1 MFDPEAP
8 RRWLLSHVDQL
19 CIEAANLLLEKIADR
34 LAMATNAAVSV
45 RALTPDGQCLIPL
58 IAFHPDPTLRE
69 AMAAVMAETQL
80 ANHGLWL
87 PVIRERQPRRWRIPP
102 GSPPPEASARQ
113 ATFLKR
119 FPIRAALAVPLQ
131 VEDRVVGGVS
141 LMRFTDQ
148 GFTDHDQALL
158 VAAAERLAPAVYL
171 RTPQT
176 RVREPLGHEA
186 PH

>member
-1 MFDPEAP
+1 VIDPEAP
-8 RRWLLSHVDQL
+8 RQWLLSHVDQL
-19 CIEAANLLLEKIADR
+19 CIDDANLLLEKIADL

-58 IAFHPDPTLRE
+58 IAFHPDPTIRE
-69 AMAAVMAETQL
+69 ALAAVMAETQS

-87 PVIRERQPRRWRIPP
+87 PVIQERQPRSWRTTP
-102 GSPPPEASARQ
+102 GGHPPEASARQ
-113 ATFLKR
+113 AGFLER
-119 FPIRAALAVPLQ
+119 FPIRAVLAMPLQ

-141 LMRFTDQ
+141 LMRFADQ

-171 RTPQT
+171 RTTQT

-186 PH
+186 PY

>member
-1 MFDPEAP
+1 M
-8 RRWLLSHVDQL
+8 
-19 CIEAANLLLEKIADR
+19 CIDDANLLEKIADR

-69 AMAAVMAETQL
+69 ALAAVMAETQS

-87 PVIRERQPRRWRIPP
+87 PVIHERQPRRWRIPP
-102 GSPPPEASARQ
+102 GGLPPEASARQ
-113 ATFLKR
+113 ATFLER
-119 FPIRAALAVPLQ
+119 FPIRAVLAMPLQ
-131 VEDRVVGGVS
+131 DRVVGGVS
-141 LMRFTDQ
+141 LVRFADQ

-171 RTPQT
+171 RTTQT